1 MSKCISRL
9 ALGGMLFAL
18 AACEMS
24 TQEEYVI
31 AEPEP
36 ISVARSYTG
45 KF

>member
-1 MSKCISRL
+1 MSKCISRM
-9 ALGGMLFAL
+9 AMGGILVVL

-24 TQEEYVI
+24 TQEEFVI